1 MIKLTDEELQG
12 LAMIT
17 LDDSNS
23 FAELSEKLNRNK
35 WWDKIIFK
43 HDLKPESKYQIAQEN
58 GEFYICEAND

>member
-35 WWDKIIFK
+35 WWDKIIFT
-43 HDLKPESKYQIAQEN
+43 QEN